1 MIVCL
6 SLNQEFLNRYP
17 ECLHV
22 KSAEELDALEEFTL
36 LLDLNAIKDTQKYFF
51 EYIKLLPTCK
61 AIFALSRK
69 PNFKDGTHLL
79 SLGIKGYGNIN
90 MPKINIRDALYVIR
104 NGNIWLYPEFLQMM
118 ITSYSKNLHEVN
130 QEELDLLSE
139 REQEI
144 ASLIRKGLSNKEIA
158 NHSNITERTVK
169 AHLSSIYE
177 KLNIK
182 DRVALVIKL
191 NSSPTKK

>member
-6 SLNQEFLNRYP
+6 SKNKDFLDRYP

-22 KSAEELDALEEFTL
+22 SSEKELDTLENFIL
-36 LLDLNAIKDTQKYFF
+36 LLDLKAIDEKYFF
-51 EYIKLLPTCK
+51 EYIKLLSTCK
-61 AIFALSRK
+61 AIFALTNNQ
-69 PNFKDGTHLL
+69 NFTEGTHLL
-79 SLGIKGYGNIN
+79 SLGVKGYGNIN
-90 MPKINIRDALYVIR
+90 MSKTTMRDALLVITK
-104 NGNIWLYPEFLQMM
+104 GNIWLYPEFLQMM

-130 QEELDLLSE
+130 QEKLNLLSN

-144 ASLIRKGLSNKEIA
+144 ASLVKKGLSNKEIA
-158 NHSNITERTVK
+158 NHSDITERTVK

-177 KLNIK
+177 KLGIK

-191 NSSPTKK
+191 S

>member
-6 SLNQEFLNRYP
+6 SLNQEFLSRYP

-22 KSAEELDALEEFTL
+22 KSEKELDTLEEFTL
-36 LLDLNAIKDTQKYFF
+36 LLDLNAIRDKQKYFF

-61 AIFALSRK
+61 AIFALTCK

-90 MPKINIRDALYVIR
+90 MPKINLRDALHVIR

-118 ITSYSKNLHEVN
+118 ITSFSKNLHEVN
-130 QEELDLLSE
+130 QEELNLLSQ
-139 REQEI
+139 REQEV
-144 ASLIRKGLSNKEIA
+144 ASLVKKGLNNKEIA
-158 NHSNITERTVK
+158 GHSKITERTVK

-191 NSSPTKK
+191 SNN

>member
-6 SLNQEFLNRYP
+6 SLNQKFLNRYP

-22 KSAEELDALEEFTL
+22 KSEKELDELENFIL
-36 LLDLNAIKDTQKYFF
+36 LLDLKAINEKYFF
-51 EYIKLLPTCK
+51 EYMKLLPKCK
-61 AIFALSRK
+61 AIFALTCN
-69 PNFKDGTHLL
+69 PDFTEGTHLL
-79 SLGIKGYGNIN
+79 SLGVKGYGNIN
-90 MPKINIRDALYVIR
+90 MSKATMRDALHVITK
-104 NGNIWLYPEFLQMM
+104 GNIWLYPEFLQMM
-118 ITSYSKNLHEVN
+118 ITSFSKNLHEVN
-130 QEELDLLSE
+130 QEELNLLSR

-144 ASLIRKGLSNKEIA
+144 ANLVKKGLSNKEIA

-177 KLNIK
+177 KLKIK

-191 NSSPTKK
+191 S